1 MRETIEKKPRFS
13 KLDGFKVQFK
23 PMPVCKSVLIT
34 NFAEKT
40 TKDGIML
47 KLEHP
52 SIGGEDSVEN
62 IDLQE
67 DNKYAVVHLENPDGK
82 GRFEYFSVFL
92 EKAEIICV

>member
-1 MRETIEKKPRFS
+1 
-13 KLDGFKVQFK
+13 
-23 PMPVCKSVLIT
+23 MPVCNSVLIT

-67 DNKYAVVHLENPDGK
+67 NNKYAVVHLENPDGK
-82 GRFEYFSVFL
+82 DRYECYSVLL
-92 EKAEIICV
+92 EKISNNLCTTEMQVLQILKGI